1 MEEQRKKKYKI
12 MAVLFSAFFVCFA
25 CVGSILLFG
34 EKDNS
39 HPSLKPDSDTG
50 TTFATSPTVSTSG
63 SWTDSGRRGTSFG
76 GGSGT
81 ESDPYLISNA
91 EQLAYLAYMVNSES
105 APAERGM
112 YYYDDVYFRQTNH
125 IDLSA
130 YYWDPIGTSSPAV
143 YFSGHYD
150 GNGYTIS
157 GLFTPE
163 GDTAEYS
170 DAGLFGVLGGNLL
183 SGHVAT
189 VENLGIVNSFVQGY
203 ENVGAIVGMGTS
215 AIVQNCYNTSNVM
228 TSGGSVGG
236 IAGAGA
242 ILIIVNCYNTGNISG
257 KYQYVGGIIGDAT
270 MSSASSCFNTGTVT
284 GQIYYESEAKATDY
298 VGGIGG
304 YQGSFYNCYNTGQ
317 VWTGE
322 VAINKGGIAGS
333 TATSNLVSNI
343 YGGNCTSSTGGNAGA
358 DVAGQAEYN
367 VDLTENQFKNVSF
380 ISNEYAWKYIN
391 SDGEE
396 VSNQWDFS
404 IWGVDG
410 RANEGFP
417 YLVNSLYEIDINIWS
432 HENAQDYRSGTMT
445 QTYNGES
452 YTGSD
457 QGFRGLYVYETWTI
471 SDITPAEGYIINSI
485 SATYGTLTDNG
496 DGTYTYMADYTRVP
510 AGTGNWDAV
519 INIRM
524 TREDY
529 TLTINPNGGTLNG
542 STSTTTQTVT
552 YRDMINLATPTRT
565 GYTFKG
571 WQVTS
576 GDATVTETQYLW
588 EEQSFDGVDDY
599 IAIGRDQMYTDKIT
613 VSIIAYMDN
622 WSLYGSRNMR
632 LISCTEGGGWNF
644 ESNNGY
650 IQVPI
655 YDSGVGYK
663 SITLTKTWAS
673 LSSGWHEFTISFDGH
688 NARLFIDGV
697 MEGKSADFSSGEIGY
712 NSTNGIFIG
721 AEAYSTTTTPASGNY
736 FEGIIES
743 VIIVNDY
750 VYGAD
755 FSQAGSFVIVHEDTT
770 IRAIWEDT
778 WARHYTMPEGSGT
791 EEDPYRV
798 STASELAY
806 FAYKTQIQGQESY
819 DHIVLTDD
827 IDLAGYD
834 WLPMGR
840 ARGTNTGFRGTFDG
854 QGHTISNLN
863 VNVSGIAKNT
873 EYGLFGLVDSGAV
886 IKNFSIISGQVNGFD
901 NSTGAVAGYAW
912 SATIENVTNYV
923 DVVGATNVGGI
934 VGQLTRGTT
943 ISNAIN
949 NGNISGTHRVGGIV
963 GGTEAVVA
971 TRSLLGVANTG
982 TVTAYD
988 CTGGII
994 GYGYSISI
1002 SGAYNSYTA
1011 TVEGDIG
1018 AYTGGIA
1025 GYLVQNC
1032 IVEGAVNTA
1041 DVAGVSCVGGLLGG
1055 AANGGSLT
1063 TSYSEGLISAR
1074 GSSVT
1079 EVGTLVGGA
1088 STGMAIADCY
1098 FKGTT
1103 NKSIGTYYGSLW
1115 IPASISSC
1123 YAIINGIKNV
1133 TTGTFANWVILN
1145 GMNNGNPIQKDLIF
1159 EGMTDQL
1166 PNTADLIEDWIASA

>member
-39 HPSLKPDSDTG
+39 HSSLKPDSDTG

-91 EQLAYLAYMVNSES
+91 QQLAYLAYMVNSNS
-105 APAERGM
+105 APAERNI

-143 YFSGHYD
+143 YFAGHYD

-170 DAGLFGVLGGNLL
+170 DAGLFGALGGNLL
-183 SGHVAT
+183 SGHMAT

-215 AIVQNCYNTSNVM
+215 AIVQNCYNKGNV
-228 TSGGSVGG
+228 SGYR
-236 IAGAGA
+236 
-242 ILIIVNCYNTGNISG
+242 N
-257 KYQYVGGIIGDAT
+257 VGGIIGSETIAP
-270 MSSASSCFNTGTVT
+270 AYNCFNTGTVK
-284 GQIYYESEAKATDY
+284 GVYEN
-298 VGGIGG
+298 VGGICGSAVLADIRGCFNTGTINGQLYTGDDGITVTQKLGG
-304 YQGSFYNCYNTGQ
+304 ICGYGGASFCYNTG
-317 VWTGE
+317 E
-322 VAINKGGIAGS
+322 VARGLNTTKGGIMGYSSMAS
-333 TATSNLVSNI
+333 TNNY
-343 YGGNCTSSTGGNAGA
+343 YGGSCSSSTGGIEGA
-358 DVAGQAEYN
+358 DVSGQAEYRASLN
-367 VDLTENQFKNVSF
+367 INTFKTLEFFENT
-380 ISNEYAWKYIN
+380 SNWENADKSY
-391 SDGEE
+391 
-396 VSNQWDFS
+396 QWDFS

-445 QTYNGES
+445 QTYNGKS
-452 YTGSD
+452 FTGSD
-457 QGFRGLYVYETWTI
+457 QGFKGLYVYESWTI
-471 SDITPAEGYIINSI
+471 SNIRPAEGYLMDSI

-529 TLTINPNGGTLNG
+529 TVTVNPNGGTLNG
-542 STSTTTQTVT
+542 SSSTTTQTVT

-622 WSLYGSRNMR
+622 WSLYSSRDMH

-644 ESNNGY
+644 ESNNGN
-650 IQVPI
+650 IQVPV

-663 SITLTKTWAS
+663 YVTTSKSWAS
-673 LSSGWHEFTISFDGH
+673 LSSGWHEFTFSFDGH
-688 NARLFIDGV
+688 NVRLFIDGV
-697 MEGKSADFSSGEIGY
+697 MEGKSANFSSGKIGY

-806 FAYKTQIQGQESY
+806 FAYKTQIQGKESY

-912 SATIENVTNYV
+912 SATIENVRNYV

-943 ISNAIN
+943 ISNTIN

-963 GGTEAVVA
+963 GGTEGVVA
-971 TRSLLGVANTG
+971 TRSLSGVANTG

-1079 EVGTLVGGA
+1079 EVGTLIGGA

-1123 YAIINGIKNV
+1123 YAIINGTKNI
-1133 TTGTFANWVILN
+1133 TAGTFANWVILE
-1145 GMNNGNPIQKDLIF
+1145 GMNDGNPIQKGLIF

>member
-157 GLFTPE
+157 GLFTPS

-170 DAGLFGVLGGNLL
+170 DSGLFGVLGGNLL

-203 ENVGAIVGMGTS
+203 ENVGAIVGIGTS
-215 AIVQNCYNTSNVM
+215 AIVQNCYNKGNV
-228 TSGGSVGG
+228 SGYR
-236 IAGAGA
+236 
-242 ILIIVNCYNTGNISG
+242 N
-257 KYQYVGGIIGDAT
+257 VGGIIGSETIAPAYNCFNT
-270 MSSASSCFNTGTVT
+270 GTVKGVYENVGGICGSAELADIRSCFNTGTINGQLYTGDDGITVT
-284 GQIYYESEAKATDY
+284 QKL
-298 VGGIGG
+298 GGICGYGG
-304 YQGSFYNCYNTGQ
+304 ASFCYNTG
-317 VWTGE
+317 E
-322 VAINKGGIAGS
+322 VARVLNTTKGGIIGDSSMES
-333 TATSNLVSNI
+333 TNNY
-343 YGGNCTSSTGGNAGA
+343 YGGSCSSSTGGIEGV
-358 DVAGQAEYN
+358 DVSGQAEYRASLN
-367 VDLTENQFKNVSF
+367 INTFKTLEFFEDTSNWENADMS
-380 ISNEYAWKYIN
+380 Y
-391 SDGEE
+391 
-396 VSNQWDFS
+396 QWDFS

-445 QTYNGES
+445 QTYNGKS

-457 QGFRGLYVYETWTI
+457 QAFKGLYVYESWTI
-471 SDITPAEGYIINSI
+471 SNIRPAEGYLMDSI

-496 DGTYTYMADYTRVP
+496 DGTYTYEADYSRPP
-510 AGTGNWDAV
+510 AGRGALDAV

-529 TLTINPNGGTLNG
+529 TVTVNPNGGTLNG
-542 STSTTTQTVT
+542 SSSTTTQTVT

-599 IAIGRDQMYTDKIT
+599 IAIGREQMHTDKIT

-622 WSLYGSRNMR
+622 WSLYSSRDMH

-644 ESNNGY
+644 ETDSNGN
-650 IQVPI
+650 IKVPV

-663 SITLTKTWAS
+663 YVTTSKSWAS
-673 LSSGWHEFTISFDGH
+673 LSSGWHEFTFSFDGH
-688 NARLFIDGV
+688 NVRLFIDGV
-697 MEGKSADFSSGEIGY
+697 MEGKSANFSSGKIGY
-712 NSTNGIFIG
+712 YSSNVIFIG
-721 AEAYSTTTTPASGNY
+721 AEAGWTTTTPAGGY

-755 FSQAGSFVIVHEDTT
+755 FSQAGSFVIPRSDVT

-778 WARHYTMPEGSGT
+778 WARHYTKPEGSGT

-840 ARGTNTGFRGTFDG
+840 ARGTSTGFRGTFDG

-912 SATIENVTNYV
+912 SATIENVRNYV

-943 ISNAIN
+943 ISNTIN

-963 GGTEAVVA
+963 GGTEGVVA
-971 TRSLLGVANTG
+971 TRSLSGVANTG

>member
-39 HPSLKPDSDTG
+39 HPSLQPDSDTG

-76 GGSGT
+76 GGSGI

-105 APAERGM
+105 APAERNM

-143 YFSGHYD
+143 YFAGHYD

-157 GLFTPE
+157 GLFTPA

-170 DAGLFGVLGGNLL
+170 DAGLFGVVGAYLLDGN
-183 SGHVAT
+183 VAT

-203 ENVGAIVGMGTS
+203 ENVGSIAACGFVALI
-215 AIVQNCYNTSNVM
+215 QNCYNKGDV
-228 TSGGSVGG
+228 SGYRNVGG
-236 IAGAGA
+236 IVGIQSFAG
-242 ILIIVNCYNTGNISG
+242 VTNSFNTGTVKGVYEN
-257 KYQYVGGIIGDAT
+257 VGGICG
-270 MSSASSCFNTGTVT
+270 SSEVSGIRSCFNTGTINGQLYTGDDGITVT
-284 GQIYYESEAKATDY
+284 QKL
-298 VGGIGG
+298 GGICGYGG
-304 YQGSFYNCYNTGQ
+304 AQSCYNTG
-317 VWTGE
+317 E
-322 VAINKGGIAGS
+322 VARVLNTTKGGIIGDS
-333 TATSNLVSNI
+333 SSESENNF
-343 YGGNCTSSTGGNAGA
+343 YGGSCSSSTGGIEGA
-358 DVAGQAEYN
+358 DVSGQAEYRASLN
-367 VDLTENQFKNVSF
+367 INTFKTLEFFENT
-380 ISNEYAWKYIN
+380 SNWENTDTSY
-391 SDGEE
+391 
-396 VSNQWDFS
+396 QWDFS

-445 QTYNGES
+445 QTYNGKS
-452 YTGSD
+452 FTGSD
-457 QGFRGLYVYETWTI
+457 QGFKGLYVYESWTI
-471 SDITPAEGYIINSI
+471 SDITPAEGYIIDSI

-496 DGTYTYMADYTRVP
+496 DGTYTYMADYRNVP
-510 AGTGNWDAV
+510 TGYCDAV

-542 STSTTTQTVT
+542 STSTTTQTVS

-622 WSLYGSRNMR
+622 WSLYSSRDMH

-644 ESNNGY
+644 ESNNGN
-650 IQVPI
+650 IQVPV

-663 SITLTKTWAS
+663 YVTTSKSWAS
-673 LSSGWHEFTISFDGH
+673 LSSGWHEFTFSFDGH
-688 NARLFIDGV
+688 NVRLFIDGV
-697 MEGKSADFSSGEIGY
+697 MEGKSANFSSGKIGY
-712 NSTNGIFIG
+712 YSSNVIFIG
-721 AEAYSTTTTPASGNY
+721 AEAGWTTTTPAGGY

-750 VYGAD
+750 VYGAE
-755 FSQAGSFVIVHEDTT
+755 FSQAGSFVIPRSDVT

-791 EEDPYRV
+791 EEDPYQV

-819 DHIVLTDD
+819 DYIVLTDD

-901 NSTGAVAGYAW
+901 NSTGAVAGYIW

-934 VGQLTRGTT
+934 VGQLTRSTT

-1123 YAIINGIKNV
+1123 YAIINGTKNI
-1133 TTGTFANWVILN
+1133 TTGTFANWVILE
-1145 GMNNGNPIQKDLIF
+1145 GMNGGNPIQKGLIF

-1166 PNTADLIEDWIASA
+1166 PNTADLIEDWIANS

>member
-39 HPSLKPDSDTG
+39 HSSLQPDSDTG

-76 GGSGT
+76 GGSGI

-105 APAERGM
+105 APATNNM
-112 YYYDDVYFRQTNH
+112 YFYSGVYFRQTNH

-143 YFSGHYD
+143 YFAGHYD

-157 GLFTPE
+157 GLFTPA

-170 DAGLFGVLGGNLL
+170 DAGLFGVVGAYLLDGN
-183 SGHVAT
+183 VAT

-203 ENVGAIVGMGTS
+203 ENVGSIAACGFVALI
-215 AIVQNCYNTSNVM
+215 QNCYNKGDV
-228 TSGGSVGG
+228 SGYRNVGG
-236 IAGAGA
+236 IVGIQSFAG
-242 ILIIVNCYNTGNISG
+242 VTNSFNTGTVKGVYEN
-257 KYQYVGGIIGDAT
+257 VGGICG
-270 MSSASSCFNTGTVT
+270 SSEVSGIRSCFNTGTINGQLYTGDDGITVT
-284 GQIYYESEAKATDY
+284 QKL
-298 VGGIGG
+298 GGICGYGG
-304 YQGSFYNCYNTGQ
+304 AQSCYNTG
-317 VWTGE
+317 E
-322 VAINKGGIAGS
+322 VARVLNTTKGGIIGDS
-333 TATSNLVSNI
+333 SSESENNF
-343 YGGNCTSSTGGNAGA
+343 YGGSCSSSTGGIEGA
-358 DVAGQAEYN
+358 DVSGQAEYRASLN
-367 VDLTENQFKNVSF
+367 INTFKTLEFFENT
-380 ISNEYAWKYIN
+380 SNWENTDTSY
-391 SDGEE
+391 
-396 VSNQWDFS
+396 QWDFS

-445 QTYNGES
+445 QTYNGKS
-452 YTGSD
+452 FTGSD
-457 QGFRGLYVYETWTI
+457 QGFKGLYVYESWTI
-471 SDITPAEGYIINSI
+471 SDITPAEGYIIDSI

-496 DGTYTYMADYTRVP
+496 DGTYTYMADYRNVP
-510 AGTGNWDAV
+510 TGYCDAV

-542 STSTTTQTVT
+542 STSTTTQTVS

-599 IAIGRDQMYTDKIT
+599 IAIGRDQMYTNKIT

-622 WSLYGSRNMR
+622 WTLYGSRNMR

-663 SITLTKTWAS
+663 HITLTKQWSS

-721 AEAYSTTTTPASGNY
+721 AEAYSTTTTPASTNL

-806 FAYKTQIQGQESY
+806 FAYKTQIRGQESY
-819 DHIVLTDD
+819 DYIVLTDD

-840 ARGTNTGFRGTFDG
+840 ARGTNTGFRGSFDG

-901 NSTGAVAGYAW
+901 NNTGAVAGYIW

-934 VGQLTRGTT
+934 VGQLTRSTT

>member
-1 MEEQRKKKYKI
+1 MDDLYQEFTATYKPNTYS
-12 MAVLFSAFFVCFA
+12 VKFYRNHS
-25 CVGSILLFG
+25 S
-34 EKDNS
+34 
-39 HPSLKPDSDTG
+39 SDT
-50 TTFATSPTVSTSG
+50 TTSTQSGFTYDQSKALQAKPTDWTKEGYRFIGWSTSRSATTATYTNG
-63 SWTDSGRRGTSFG
+63 QSVKNLTS
-76 GGSGT
+76 
-81 ESDPYLISNA
+81 
-91 EQLAYLAYMVNSES
+91 
-105 APAERGM
+105 
-112 YYYDDVYFRQTNH
+112 TN
-125 IDLSA
+125 
-130 YYWDPIGTSSPAV
+130 G
-143 YFSGHYD
+143 
-150 GNGYTIS
+150 
-157 GLFTPE
+157 
-163 GDTAEYS
+163 
-170 DAGLFGVLGGNLL
+170 
-183 SGHVAT
+183 
-189 VENLGIVNSFVQGY
+189 
-203 ENVGAIVGMGTS
+203 
-215 AIVQNCYNTSNVM
+215 
-228 TSGGSVGG
+228 
-236 IAGAGA
+236 
-242 ILIIVNCYNTGNISG
+242 
-257 KYQYVGGIIGDAT
+257 
-270 MSSASSCFNTGTVT
+270 GTVNL
-284 GQIYYESEAKATDY
+284 YA
-298 VGGIGG
+298 
-304 YQGSFYNCYNTGQ
+304 
-317 VWTGE
+317 VW
-322 VAINKGGIAGS
+322 AINSYK
-333 TATSNLVSNI
+333 
-343 YGGNCTSSTGGNAGA
+343 
-358 DVAGQAEYN
+358 
-367 VDLTENQFKNVSF
+367 LTV
-380 ISNEYAWKYIN
+380 
-391 SDGEE
+391 
-396 VSNQWDFS
+396 
-404 IWGVDG
+404 
-410 RANEGFP
+410 
-417 YLVNSLYEIDINIWS
+417 
-432 HENAQDYRSGTMT
+432 
-445 QTYNGES
+445 
-452 YTGSD
+452 
-457 QGFRGLYVYETWTI
+457 
-471 SDITPAEGYIINSI
+471 
-485 SATYGTLTDNG
+485 
-496 DGTYTYMADYTRVP
+496 
-510 AGTGNWDAV
+510 
-519 INIRM
+519 
-524 TREDY
+524 
-529 TLTINPNGGTLNG
+529 NPNGGTLNG
-542 STSTTTQTVT
+542 STSTTTQTVS

-650 IQVPI
+650 IQVSV

-663 SITLTKTWAS
+663 HITLTKQWSS
-673 LSSGWHEFTISFDGH
+673 LSSGWHSFTLSFDGH

-721 AEAYSTTTTPASGNY
+721 AEAYSSTTTPASTNL

-791 EEDPYRV
+791 EEDPYQV
-798 STASELAY
+798 STATELAY

-819 DHIVLTDD
+819 DYIVLTDD

-886 IKNFSIISGQVNGFD
+886 IKNFSIVSGQVNGFD
-901 NSTGAVAGYAW
+901 NNTGAVAGYIW

-923 DVVGATNVGGI
+923 NVVGATNVGGI
-934 VGQLTRGTT
+934 VGQLTRSTT

-1025 GYLVQNC
+1025 GYLFQNC

-1041 DVAGVSCVGGLLGG
+1041 DVIGKRCVGGIVG
-1055 AANGGSLT
+1055 AVSEDGSSYSVT
-1063 TSYSEGLISAR
+1063 TSYAEGNIEYR
-1074 GSSVT
+1074 GSSLT
-1079 EVGTLVGGA
+1079 QFGTLVGSA
-1088 STGMAIADCY
+1088 SANLIISDC
-1098 FKGTT
+1098 FFNGTS
-1103 NKSIGTYYGSLW
+1103 NAGIGTYYGSAYT
-1115 IPASISSC
+1115 PASISSC
-1123 YAIINGIKNV
+1123 YAIINGTKNI
-1133 TTGTFANWVILN
+1133 TAGTFANWVILE
-1145 GMNNGNPIQKDLIF
+1145 GMNDGNPIQKDLIF

-1166 PNTADLIEDWIASA
+1166 PNTADLIKDWIASA